1 MSRFWTK
8 EKVELLSAYI
18 QANMSYQDI
27 AKRMGKTVDS
37 IDHAIRRYNLKKFIK
52 AADSPAYSITGLDDA
67 EFEKAKAKAK
77 TKWDIPKPKKGKD
90 KEGKRGFRTFLV
102 TADHHVPEQNEPALR
117 AIYQLMDDVAFDGH
131 IILGDFMDMGPIG
144 HWNKNKKKSME
155 MKRLKEDYIVGNAI
169 LDEFDKRLKDG
180 AEKFYFYG
188 NHEDWYFQLIEEMP
202 ALEGL
207 LDPKEELHLVERGY
221 TVYTQ
226 LNYIKKM
233 GKLNLTHG
241 MYTPMHYVKKHI
253 DEFKSNI
260 MFGHLHSP
268 RMRFESAVGHEVAMA
283 GYCLGCL
290 CDMNPNYMKNR
301 PNKWAHGFGI
311 IYFYDDGSGQF
322 DVDLKRIVKGKFV
335 FNNVLYD
342 GNKK

>member
-1 MSRFWTK
+1 MKRFWTK
-8 EKVELLSAYI
+8 EKVELLNAYM
-18 QANMSYQDI
+18 QAGLTYHEI
-27 AKRMGKTVDS
+27 GKKMGKSVDA
-37 IDHAIRRYNLKKFIK
+37 IDHAIRRYNVKKFVR
-52 AADSPAYSITGLDDA
+52 ASDSPAYNIVGLNDD
-67 EFEKAKAKAK
+67 EYELAKEAAR
-77 TKWDIPKPKKGKD
+77 TKWDIPSPKKVKSSPN
-90 KEGKRGFRTFLV
+90 KPFKTFLV
-102 TADHHVPEQNEPALR
+102 TSDHHVPEQNDAALR
-117 AIYQLMDDVAFDGH
+117 AIYQLMDDIAFDGH

-144 HWNKNKKKSME
+144 HWNKNKKKTME
-155 MKRLKEDYIVGNAI
+155 TKRLKQDYIIGNSI
-169 LDEFDKRLKDG
+169 LDEFDKRTREG

-188 NHEDWYFQLIEEMP
+188 NHEDWYFQLIEEYP

-207 LDPKEELHLVERGY
+207 LDPKEELHLEERGY

-253 DEFKSNI
+253 DEFKSNV

-268 RMRFESAVGHEVAMA
+268 RMRFDSAVGHEVAMA

-290 CDMNPNYMKNR
+290 CDMNPDYMKNR
-301 PNKWAHGFGI
+301 PNKWSHGFGI
-311 IYFYDDGSGQF
+311 IYFYQDGSGQF

-335 FNNVLYD
+335 FNNKLYN
-342 GNKK
+342 GNIK